1 MAEIELT
8 SFEVSL
14 QNLMIALE
22 ASDYDEAK
30 QQIKDLHPGEIALLL
45 EAIQPKDRSVLWPSI
60 EISIQ
65 GEILKEV
72 SEDVQSQ
79 LISEMTI
86 DSLVKATEKL
96 DTDDLAD
103 IVPNMPESAV
113 HSLLLTLD
121 FKHRER
127 LNKILSY
134 PEDSAGGLMNTDFI
148 TVRPDVSIRAVIR
161 YLRLLKEMPIDTDQ
175 VFVVDRNFNYLGS
188 LLITS
193 LLTEEPERMVETLIN
208 NDFSKP
214 VSADADETE
223 VALLF
228 EQRNLISAPVIDENN
243 QLVGRITIDDVVDV
257 IRDQAEHSVMSM
269 VGLDEDEDV
278 FAPIIQSSK
287 RRSVWLGV
295 NLVTAFIAVYFIGLF
310 EATLQQKIALA
321 ILMPVVASMGG
332 IAGTQ
337 TLIIV
342 TRGIATGRVTTAN
355 IKTLINKEVAVSGLN
370 GIIWSIVIGLI
381 TYYWFADLL
390 LSLIIALAIITNL
403 VVAAFSGAF
412 LPLLLSK
419 LKIDPAL
426 AGGVILTTITDVIGF
441 VAFLGLAALFI

>member
-14 QNLMIALE
+14 QNLMTALE
-22 ASDYDEAK
+22 ASDHDEAK
-30 QQIKDLHPGEIALLL
+30 HQIKELHPGEIALLF
-45 EAIQPKDRSVLWPSI
+45 EAIQPKDRSILWPVI

-79 LISEMTI
+79 LIAEMSV

-127 LNKILSY
+127 LNTVLSY
-134 PEDSAGGLMNTDFI
+134 PENSAGGLMNTDFI

-161 YLRLLKEMPIDTDQ
+161 YLRLLKEMPVDTDQ
-175 VFVVDRNFNYLGS
+175 VFIVDRDFNYLGS

-193 LLTEEPERMVETLIN
+193 LLTEDPGQMVEQFIS

-214 VSADADETE
+214 VRADTDESE

-287 RRSVWLGV
+287 KRSIWLGV
-295 NLVTAFIAVYFIGLF
+295 NLITAFIAVYFIGLF

-355 IKTLINKEVAVSGLN
+355 IKALINKEVAVSGLN

-381 TYYWFADLL
+381 TYYWFSDML

-419 LKIDPAL
+419 LRIDPAL

-441 VAFLGLAALFI
+441 VAFLGLASLFI

>member
-1 MAEIELT
+1 
-8 SFEVSL
+8 
-14 QNLMIALE
+14 
-22 ASDYDEAK
+22 
-30 QQIKDLHPGEIALLL
+30 
-45 EAIQPKDRSVLWPSI
+45 
-60 EISIQ
+60 
-65 GEILKEV
+65 
-72 SEDVQSQ
+72 
-79 LISEMTI
+79 
-86 DSLVKATEKL
+86 
-96 DTDDLAD
+96 
-103 IVPNMPESAV
+103 
-113 HSLLLTLD
+113 
-121 FKHRER
+121 
-127 LNKILSY
+127 
-134 PEDSAGGLMNTDFI
+134 MNTDFI

-161 YLRLLKEMPIDTDQ
+161 YLRLLKEMPVDTDQ
-175 VFVVDRNFNYLGS
+175 VFIVDRDFNYLGS

-193 LLTEEPERMVETLIN
+193 LLTEDPGQMVEQFIS

-214 VSADADETE
+214 VRADTDESE

-287 RRSVWLGV
+287 KRSIWLGV
-295 NLVTAFIAVYFIGLF
+295 NLITAFIAVYFIGLF

-355 IKTLINKEVAVSGLN
+355 IKALINKEVAVSGLN

-381 TYYWFADLL
+381 TYYWFSDML

-419 LKIDPAL
+419 LRIDPAL

-441 VAFLGLAALFI
+441 VAFLGLASLFI

>member
-14 QNLMIALE
+14 QNLMTALE
-22 ASDYDEAK
+22 ASEHDEAK
-30 QQIKDLHPGEIALLL
+30 QQINELHPGEIALLL
-45 EAIQPKDRSVLWPSI
+45 EAIQPKDRSILWPGI

-72 SEDVQSQ
+72 NEDVQSQ
-79 LISEMTI
+79 LIDEMTV

-127 LNKILSY
+127 LNKVLSY
-134 PEDSAGGLMNTDFI
+134 PENSAGGLMNTDFI

-161 YLRLLKEMPIDTDQ
+161 YLRLLKEMPVDTDQ

-193 LLTEEPERMVETLIN
+193 LLTEEPKQMVETLIN

-214 VSADADETE
+214 INADTDESE

-257 IRDQAEHSVMSM
+257 ILDQAEHSVMSM
-269 VGLDEDEDV
+269 AGLDEDEDV
-278 FAPIIQSSK
+278 FAPIFQSTK
-287 RRSVWLGV
+287 RRSIWLGV
-295 NLVTAFIAVYFIGLF
+295 NLITVFIAVYFIGLF

-342 TRGIATGRVTTAN
+342 TRGIATGKVTTAN
-355 IKTLINKEVAVSGLN
+355 IKALVNKEVAVSGLN

-381 TYYWFADLL
+381 TYYWFSDLL

>member
-8 SFEVSL
+8 SFEECL
-14 QNLMIALE
+14 QNLMTALE
-22 ASDYDEAK
+22 ASNHEEAK
-30 QQIKDLHPGEIALLL
+30 DQLKDLHPGEIALLL
-45 EAIQPKDRSVLWPSI
+45 EAIKPKDRTVIWPGI
-60 EISIQ
+60 EASIQ
-65 GEILKEV
+65 GEVLKEV
-72 SEDVQSQ
+72 NEDVQSQ
-79 LISEMTI
+79 LIDEMSV
-86 DSLVKATEKL
+86 DALVKATEKL

-103 IVPNMPESAV
+103 IVPNLPESAV

-121 FKHRER
+121 YKHREH
-127 LNKILSY
+127 LNKVLEY

-148 TVRPDVSIRAVIR
+148 TVRPDVTISAVIR
-161 YLRLLKEMPIDTDQ
+161 YLRLLKEMPVDTDQ
-175 VFVVDRNFNYLGS
+175 VFVVDRNFTYLGS
-188 LLITS
+188 LLIST
-193 LLTEEPERMVETLIN
+193 LLTEEPEQVIMSLIN
-208 NDFSKP
+208 SDFSKP
-214 VSADADETE
+214 IHADTDEGE

-278 FAPIIQSSK
+278 FAPIIQSTM
-287 RRSVWLGV
+287 RRSIWLGV

-355 IKTLINKEVAVSGLN
+355 IKSLINKEVAVSGLN
-370 GIIWSIVIGLI
+370 GVIWSIVIALV
-381 TYYWFADLL
+381 TYYWFSDIV
-390 LSLIIALAIITNL
+390 LSVVIGLAIIVNL

-412 LPLLLSK
+412 LPLLLTK

-441 VAFLGLAALFI
+441 VAFLGLAALVI

>member
-79 LISEMTI
+79 LISEMTV

-214 VSADADETE
+214 VSADTDETE

-269 VGLDEDEDV
+269 VGLDEDDDV

>member
-8 SFEVSL
+8 SFEECL
-14 QNLMIALE
+14 QNLMTALE
-22 ASDYDEAK
+22 ASDNEEAK
-30 QQIKDLHPGEIALLL
+30 AQLKDLHPGEIALLL
-45 EAIQPKDRSVLWPSI
+45 EAIKPKDRTVIWPGI
-60 EISIQ
+60 EISLQ
-65 GEILKEV
+65 GEVLKEV
-72 SEDVQSQ
+72 NEDVQSQ
-79 LISEMTI
+79 LIHERSV
-86 DSLVKATEKL
+86 DALVKATENL

-103 IVPNMPESAV
+103 IVPNLPESAV

-121 FKHRER
+121 YKHRKH
-127 LNKILSY
+127 LNKVLEY

-148 TVRPDVSIRAVIR
+148 TGRPDVTISVVIR
-161 YLRLLKEMPIDTDQ
+161 YLRLLKEMPVDTDQ
-175 VFVVDRNFNYLGS
+175 VFVVDRNFTYLGS
-188 LLITS
+188 LLIST
-193 LLTEEPERMVETLIN
+193 LLTEEPEQVIMSLIN
-208 NDFSKP
+208 SDFSKP
-214 VSADADETE
+214 IHADTDEAE

-278 FAPIIQSSK
+278 FAPIFQSTM
-287 RRSVWLGV
+287 RRSIWLGV

-342 TRGIATGRVTTAN
+342 TRGIATGKVTTAN
-355 IKTLINKEVAVSGLN
+355 IKSLINKEVAVSGLN
-370 GIIWSIVIGLI
+370 GVIWSIVIALA
-381 TYYWFADLL
+381 TYYWFSDVV
-390 LSLIIALAIITNL
+390 LSVVIGLAIIVNL

-412 LPLLLSK
+412 LPLLLTK
-419 LKIDPAL
+419 LRIDPAL

-441 VAFLGLAALFI
+441 VAFLGLAALVI

>member
-8 SFEVSL
+8 SFEKCL
-14 QNLMIALE
+14 QNLMTALE
-22 ASDYDEAK
+22 ASNHEEAIE
-30 QQIKDLHPGEIALLL
+30 QLKDLHPGEIALLL
-45 EAIQPKDRSVLWPSI
+45 EAIKPKDRSVIWPGI
-60 EISIQ
+60 KASIQ
-65 GEILKEV
+65 GEVLKEV
-72 SEDVQSQ
+72 NEDVQSQ
-79 LISEMTI
+79 LIDEMSV
-86 DSLVKATEKL
+86 DDLVKATENL

-103 IVPNMPESAV
+103 IVPNLPESAV

-121 FKHRER
+121 YKHREH
-127 LNKILSY
+127 LNKVLEY

-148 TVRPDVSIRAVIR
+148 TVRPDVTISAVIR
-161 YLRLLKEMPIDTDQ
+161 YLRLLKEMPVDTDQ
-175 VFVVDRNFNYLGS
+175 VFVVDRNFTYLGS
-188 LLITS
+188 LLISTI
-193 LLTEEPERMVETLIN
+193 LTEEPGQVIMSLIN
-208 NDFSKP
+208 SDFSKP
-214 VSADADETE
+214 ILADTDEAE

-278 FAPIIQSSK
+278 FAPIIQSTM
-287 RRSVWLGV
+287 RRSIWLGV

-355 IKTLINKEVAVSGLN
+355 IKSLINKEVAVSGLN
-370 GIIWSIVIGLI
+370 GIIWSIVIALA
-381 TYYWFADLL
+381 TYYWFSDIV
-390 LSLIIALAIITNL
+390 LSLVIGLAIIVNL

-412 LPLLLSK
+412 LPLLLTK

-441 VAFLGLAALFI
+441 VAFLGLASLVI